1 METTN
6 RQKMKRTDLI
16 RQANISPNVLAR
28 MGREEAISL
37 ESVAKICRLFNC
49 TVDDILEI
57 QTKE

>member
-1 METTN
+1 
-6 RQKMKRTDLI
+6 MKRTDLI
-16 RQANISPNVLAR
+16 RQANISSNVLAR

-37 ESVAKICRLFNC
+37 ESVAKICQLFNC